1 MALQAVPFSALRL
14 LAGLLTLAALFLQH
28 LIPPKA
34 FTLHPNTSISG
45 ALYGHQRAAGTPSAY
60 WLDESQHHFYCDY
73 IPSDP
78 YSCGYTLALGADPT
92 QGVDLTDYE
101 GLQLKIRYK
110 GDAPR
115 IRIFMRNYNP
125 QFDRST
131 DPGASSK
138 FMSVSIRTAD
148 LQDATYVKMN
158 EFSVGEWW
166 IRDFD
171 VPRIHSAPEF
181 TNVTSLGVDFIF
193 HGGNEVQVESMAL
206 VGARISRESVYL
218 AIIVI
223 WMLLVAWEGFSKVY
237 EIYGASKSASQRIDR
252 LLHDY
257 KNLELEKQQFVALST
272 TDNLTGILNR
282 AGVQQLLAPLF
293 GAELNRPQLG
303 VLLMDVDH
311 FKSVNDTF
319 GHDIGDRVLK
329 EVAKLIAD
337 NTRQTDILGRWGGEE
352 FILICPQLPAE
363 RLIAFA
369 EKIRSTI
376 SDFVFE
382 SPQAPL
388 RLSMSIGVTLALA
401 HEPFETVLKRADLA
415 LYEAKYAGRD
425 RVVFKEA

>member
-1 MALQAVPFSALRL
+1 M
-14 LAGLLTLAALFLQH
+14 
-28 LIPPKA
+28 
-34 FTLHPNTSISG
+34 
-45 ALYGHQRAAGTPSAY
+45 
-60 WLDESQHHFYCDY
+60 
-73 IPSDP
+73 
-78 YSCGYTLALGADPT
+78 
-92 QGVDLTDYE
+92 
-101 GLQLKIRYK
+101 
-110 GDAPR
+110 
-115 IRIFMRNYNP
+115 
-125 QFDRST
+125 
-131 DPGASSK
+131 
-138 FMSVSIRTAD
+138 
-148 LQDATYVKMN
+148 
-158 EFSVGEWW
+158 
-166 IRDFD
+166 
-171 VPRIHSAPEF
+171 
-181 TNVTSLGVDFIF
+181 
-193 HGGNEVQVESMAL
+193 
-206 VGARISRESVYL
+206 
-218 AIIVI
+218 
-223 WMLLVAWEGFSKVY
+223 AWEGFSKVY

-257 KNLELEKQQFVALST
+257 KNLEIEKQQFVALST

-329 EVAKLIAD
+329 DVAKLIAD